1 MWCNLQIV
9 FFRTGFLM
17 SFFDKYNGTSNTRL
31 LRMERM
37 IWPLIYGGLLALVLA
52 WFTDT
57 TQGASATGLYA
68 VGSVALAM
76 GLVVFYLRSRE
87 KDE

>member
-1 MWCNLQIV
+1 
-9 FFRTGFLM
+9 M

-31 LRMERM
+31 LRMERV

-57 TQGASATGLYA
+57 TQGGSASDTATGLYA

-76 GLVVFYLRSRE
+76 GLVVFYLRSRQSE
-87 KDE
+87 D